1 MKVRL
6 TFIEPLLG
14 TLSGNKQVAE
24 EFIVAKH
31 PDGISKDE
39 MDALVDVPEVLQK
52 ASTYFSRQID
62 AGTKAK
68 IDNLK
73 TENGKPHLWDY
84 QIKGFFKG
92 SMGALINTGR
102 WTKEVLKKVRL
113 TPYLYKKTIDQLV
126 FVNPRIIPL
135 DLSGEISFIERPL
148 RAETMRGERIALAR
162 SEAAPPGTAIEIE
175 IRWLNDNLEDWIKEC
190 LDYGELV
197 GLGQWRNGSYG
208 RFTWEELR

>member
-1 MKVRL
+1 MKIKL

-31 PDGISKDE
+31 PDGMSKDE

-52 ASTYFSRQID
+52 ASTYFSRSD
-62 AGTKAK
+62 
-68 IDNLK
+68 D
-73 TENGKPHLWDY
+73 KPHLWDY
-84 QIKGFFKG
+84 QVKGFFKG
-92 SMGALINTGR
+92 SCAALINTGE
-102 WTKEVLKKVRL
+102 WTKEQLKKFRL
-113 TPYLYKKTIDQLV
+113 TQYLYKKTIDQLV

-135 DLSGEISFIERPL
+135 DLSGDLTFIERPL

-162 SEAAPPGTAIEIE
+162 SEAAPAGTAIEIE
-175 IRWLNDNLEDWIKEC
+175 VRWLNDNLEEWIKRC
-190 LDYGELV
+190 LNYGELV

-208 RFTWEELR
+208 RFTWEELQ